1 MMQVDAAPKPTKIS
15 THKMNPDLTNN
26 ASSQACD
33 YGIVLFDGHCH
44 LCNQSV
50 DFLIRNNARQ
60 NLKFASLQSEIA
72 QRLMKGHGL
81 QTLLERL
88 DSIVFIEKGKV
99 YTHSDAALSIARN
112 LDGIWPLLAVF
123 LVLPRPLRDVAY
135 RFVARNRYRWFGKSE
150 TCRMPTPELLRRF
163 LT

>member
-81 QTLLERL
+81 QALLERL